1 MGPTLSSRKLFTV
14 AQQLTALC
22 SGEVKQSWRRVWA
35 LPYFCYILCD
45 WAEYFVQ
52 TYFLNFAILFHLRS
66 TTGSW
71 FEKRLRG
78 KIVKHT
84 VPDMCIKPILPTCSV
99 TRETV
104 TNHKW
109 GNGAR
114 VGPIPPPMGVI
125 TLWVKITNFLPP
137 CPPHLLRFAWKLVTW
152 VIFGC
157 RMRIWSLK
165 H

>member
-84 VPDMCIKPILPTCSV
+84 VPDMCIKPILPPCVPHALS
-99 TRETV
+99 REKQSQT
-104 TNHKW
+104 TS
-109 GNGAR
+109 GGM
-114 VGPIPPPMGVI
+114 GPGWAPFPHR
-125 TLWVKITNFLPP
+125 WASLPYGSKLLTFS
-137 CPPHLLRFAWKLVTW
+137 HLVHHTSSDL
-152 VIFGC
+152 
-157 RMRIWSLK
+157 
-165 H
+165 HEN